1 MSCYDETGKIMF
13 CIICN
18 SDLKH
23 LFFVSSSERK
33 TFSSQI
39 YQTHHFLYWLL
50 NICIRNQW
58 SHIWEI
64 TASDMQMPYHYYQ
77 ITISWHSNL
86 GREACICVCVW
97 WQIIELF
104 RFDLKWNV
112 FKWNQFEIRIHLRI
126 MYVCLFCSILVLVDF
141 RWNVFSEKASE
152 QTRFE
157 SVAMSV
163 NDDWKG

>member
-18 SDLKH
+18 SDLEH
-23 LFFVSSSERK
+23 ILFVSSSEWK

-39 YQTHHFLYWLL
+39 YQTHHFLYRWL

-58 SHIWEI
+58 SHMRNNSIRHANALLLLSHILTLESWERGV
-64 TASDMQMPYHYYQ
+64 Y
-77 ITISWHSNL
+77 L
-86 GREACICVCVW
+86 CLCVW

-126 MYVCLFCSILVLVDF
+126 MCVSVLFYSRSCWFQMKCFLGKGVRADQI
-141 RWNVFSEKASE
+141 
-152 QTRFE
+152 
-157 SVAMSV
+157 
-163 NDDWKG
+163 WKCCDEC